1 MPHNNKKSYATV
13 LLDMDGVLAE
23 VSKSYRVAI
32 ERTCHAH
39 GATSVNQQ
47 LISEWKVRGNANC
60 DWTLSHNL
68 IRSDPNGDPSV
79 TFEQVKETFEDLYQ
93 GTDTVPGLCKLETL
107 LPSRTTLDELKR
119 RSRGGIGIVTG
130 RPKSDCDAFLRDH
143 HLLDLVDASVCAE
156 DGPNKPDPFPVVRC
170 CQLLGVEPSPQV
182 VLVGDTPDDV
192 RAAVSAGCSAV
203 GVLTP
208 EAMID
213 GEGEELDLEAAMEV
227 SPLARA
233 MRDAGVDAIFKPGFE
248 DLVERMM

>member
-1 MPHNNKKSYATV
+1 MPHNNNNKSYATV

-39 GATSVNQQ
+39 GAISVTQQ

-68 IRSDPNGDPSV
+68 IKSDPNGDPSV
-79 TFEQVKETFEDLYQ
+79 TFDQVKQTFEDLYQ
-93 GTDTVPGLCKLETL
+93 GTDTVPGLCQLETL
-107 LPSRTTLDELKR
+107 IPSRQTLDELKL

-130 RPKSDCDAFLRDH
+130 RPRSDCDAFLRDH
-143 HLLDLVDASVCAE
+143 LLEDFVDASVCAE
-156 DGPNKPDPFPVVRC
+156 DGPNKPDPFPVLKC
-170 CQLLGVEPSPQV
+170 CQLLGVEPSPLV

-192 RAAVSAGCSAV
+192 RAALSAGCSAV

-208 EAMID
+208 EAMI
-213 GEGEELDLEAAMEV
+213 EGEEELDVEAAIAA

-233 MRDAGVDAIFKPGFE
+233 MQDAGVDAIFKPGFE
-248 DLVERMM
+248 DLVGRMM